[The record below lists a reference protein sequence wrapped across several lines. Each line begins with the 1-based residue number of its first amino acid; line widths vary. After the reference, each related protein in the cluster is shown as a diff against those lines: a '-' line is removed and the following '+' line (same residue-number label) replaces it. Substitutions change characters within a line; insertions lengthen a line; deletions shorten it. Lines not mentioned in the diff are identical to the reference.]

1 MINIVSPFMVRTVY
15 VNTLGLLCMT
25 LYLLCIN
32 MNFVS
37 FDFDNKR
44 FKTYIILWYKYT
56 RKFVNG
62 NQRTCFHLK
71 KKTNKPKT
79 QNFGFVKIKSENHYV
94 NCKQYHNFYLL

>member
-32 MNFVS
+32 MNFVT

-56 RKFVNG
+56 KKFVNG
-62 NQRTCFHLK
+62 K
-71 KKTNKPKT
+71 
-79 QNFGFVKIKSENHYV
+79 
-94 NCKQYHNFYLL
+94 